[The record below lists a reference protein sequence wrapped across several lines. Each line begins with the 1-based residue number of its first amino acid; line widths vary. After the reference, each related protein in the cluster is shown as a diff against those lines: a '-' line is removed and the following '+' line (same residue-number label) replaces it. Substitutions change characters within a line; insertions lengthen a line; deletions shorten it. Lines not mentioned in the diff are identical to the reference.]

1 MAAFRAAVST
11 DAGIE
16 CDVRLAGDGSV
27 VVIHD
32 ADLDRMSHVA
42 LQVERT
48 PAAFLLG
55 QRLSETDQYIPALR
69 QTLELVAGRVP
80 LLLELKTRDG
90 NAESLSREVL
100 ADLSIYQG
108 EVGVMS
114 FDPRVG
120 RWFSKHAPEIR
131 RGIVIGAKESVL
143 RRWAKL
149 RTSRAQFA
157 AVETAL
163 VPTRWAQDLRRRMA
177 VATWTV
183 RTAGQR
189 ETLANQVDALIW
201 EGDGRP
207 RN

>member
-1 MAAFRAAVST
+1 
-11 DAGIE
+11 
-16 CDVRLAGDGSV
+16 
-27 VVIHD
+27 
-32 ADLDRMSHVA
+32 
-42 LQVERT
+42 
-48 PAAFLLG
+48 
-55 QRLSETDQYIPALR
+55 
-69 QTLELVAGRVP
+69 
-80 LLLELKTRDG
+80 
-90 NAESLSREVL
+90 
-100 ADLSIYQG
+100 
-108 EVGVMS
+108 MS

-183 RTAGQR
+183 RTASQR